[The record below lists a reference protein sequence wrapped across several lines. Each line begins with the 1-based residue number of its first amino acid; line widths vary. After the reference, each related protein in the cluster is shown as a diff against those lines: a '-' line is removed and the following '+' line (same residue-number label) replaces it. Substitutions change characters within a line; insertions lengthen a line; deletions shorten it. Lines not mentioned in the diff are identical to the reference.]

1 VRPCPGLFF
10 FFAPPTAGWAG
21 RQCRANH
28 PAPASGPTLPPPS
41 LAICVLDPRTPEKE
55 RFRTHE
61 GRVVRAWE
69 AAPADAL
76 APYVADLR
84 QRGTA

>member
-1 VRPCPGLFF
+1 MREIQK
-10 FFAPPTAGWAG
+10 AAGYG
-21 RQCRANH
+21 R
-28 PAPASGPTLPPPS
+28 TLPPPS

-69 AAPADAL
+69 AAPAAAL